1 MIACLGNIAWDT
13 LARPV
18 DEVRWGQ
25 SVWVETIAHRLGGNG
40 GNTAFALARL
50 GTLVRLTGWIGEDE
64 AGDRTAGELSAAGV
78 DTGGVARIPGATAA
92 TMVLIGSDGGRSFLH
107 CPGVS
112 REAFR
117 WPAPPPLAPGV
128 THLHIANVYAL
139 PNLRPVA
146 GEVLRAARAAGA
158 ATSLDTG
165 WDARGEWMQVLAPC
179 LPHLDLL
186 FVNETEA
193 QHLTGL
199 GDAVEAARRLRASGP
214 GCVVLKQAE
223 RGAAAFADREIA
235 LPGFAVEPVDTTG
248 AGDSFCAGFLAA
260 RARGLGV
267 EECLRVANAV
277 GAMNVRV
284 LGGCAGVG
292 TWEETLAFASAAPQR
307 T

>member
-13 LARPV
+13 LTRPV

-50 GTLVRLTGWIGEDE
+50 GTAVRLTGWVGEDE
-64 AGDRTAGELSAAGV
+64 AGVRTVAELAAAGV
-78 DTGGVARIPGATAA
+78 DTSGVVRIAGATAA
-92 TMVLIGSDGGRSFLH
+92 TVVLIGSGGGRSFLH

-117 WPAPPPLAPGV
+117 WTEPPPLAPGV

-139 PNLRPVA
+139 PNLRSIA

-158 ATSLDTG
+158 TTSLDTG
-165 WDARGEWMQVLAPC
+165 WDSKGEWMQVLAPC
-179 LPHLDLL
+179 LAHLDLL

-193 QHLTGL
+193 QHLAGVE
-199 GDAVEAARRLRASGP
+199 DAAAAARALRARGA

-223 RGAAAFADREIA
+223 RGATAFAEA
-235 LPGFAVEPVDTTG
+235 ETAVPGFAVEAVDTTG
-248 AGDSFCAGFLAA
+248 AGDSFCAGYLAA

-267 EECLRVANAV
+267 AECLRIANAV

-292 TWEETLAFASAAPQR
+292 TWEETLAFAG
-307 T
+307 

>member
-13 LARPV
+13 LTRPV

-40 GNTAFALARL
+40 GNTAFALAKL
-50 GTLVRLTGWIGEDE
+50 GTAVRLTGWVGEDD
-64 AGDRTAGELSAAGV
+64 AGVRSVAELAEAGV
-78 DTGGVARIPGATAA
+78 DTGGVARIAGATAA
-92 TMVLIGSDGGRSFLH
+92 TVVLIGSDGGRSFLH

-117 WPAPPPLAPGV
+117 WTEPPPLAPGV

-139 PNLRPVA
+139 PNLRPIA
-146 GEVLRAARAAGA
+146 GEVLHAARSAGA
-158 ATSLDTG
+158 TTSLDTG
-165 WDARGEWMQVLAPC
+165 WDSKGEWMRVLAPC

-193 QHLTGL
+193 RYLAGVE
-199 GDAVEAARRLRASGP
+199 DAAAAARALRARGA

-223 RGAAAFADREIA
+223 RGATAFAEGETA
-235 LPGFAVEPVDTTG
+235 VPGFAVEAVDTTG
-248 AGDSFCAGFLAA
+248 AGDSFCAGYLAA
-260 RARGLGV
+260 RARGFGIA
-267 EECLRVANAV
+267 ECLRVANAV

-292 TWEETLAFASAAPQR
+292 PWEETLAFAGAAR
-307 T
+307 GA